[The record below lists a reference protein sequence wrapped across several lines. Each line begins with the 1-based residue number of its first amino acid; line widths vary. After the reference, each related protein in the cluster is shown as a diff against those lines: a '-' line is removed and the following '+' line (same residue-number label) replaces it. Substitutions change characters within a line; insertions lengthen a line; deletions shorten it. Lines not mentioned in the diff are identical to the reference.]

1 MNNLI
6 ENNIPDSKG
15 YNAYIRDKSFAKL
28 LEYYCGK
35 DLFEKIEKKFFEL
48 GKKVGEE
55 IENLSIT
62 ADKNPPQL
70 IKKTRS
76 GLSVNEILKHPDFK
90 NLEKIAFG
98 DFGLAAMSHR
108 NGVFGFQ
115 EKLPPIIKYGLTFLF
130 VQSEFGLCCP
140 LSMTDS
146 LTEY

>member
-6 ENNIPDSKG
+6 KNNIPDSKG
-15 YNAYIRDKSFAKL
+15 YNAYTRDKSFAKL

-70 IKKTRS
+70 IK
-76 GLSVNEILKHPDFK
+76 
-90 NLEKIAFG
+90 
-98 DFGLAAMSHR
+98 
-108 NGVFGFQ
+108 
-115 EKLPPIIKYGLTFLF
+115 
-130 VQSEFGLCCP
+130 
-140 LSMTDS
+140 
-146 LTEY
+146 